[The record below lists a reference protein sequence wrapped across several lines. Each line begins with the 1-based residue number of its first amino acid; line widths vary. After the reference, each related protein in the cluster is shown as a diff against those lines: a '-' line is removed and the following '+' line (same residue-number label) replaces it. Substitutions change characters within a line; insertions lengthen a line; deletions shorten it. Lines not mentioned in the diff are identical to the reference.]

1 MKLLVCVRRVVD
13 FDVKVRVKSDGPG
26 VDAVAKLPK
35 ALVDKEQ
42 PGLVILGKQA
52 IASRRS
58 STDDQS
64 SEVDMAIAQISKD
77 DAESGLTE
85 SQKLARYAL
94 GLRYEDIPNDVLD
107 IARGHFLDALGIA
120 LASSTFDFGAA
131 VLEAARELGTG
142 GQARAVG
149 SATPLPP
156 ASAAL
161 VNGTLAHGLDF
172 DDTHIGAIY
181 HASAPAL
188 AASLAAGEAAS
199 SSGRDVLVAYVIAME
214 VGCRLAGAAPGE
226 FHKRGLHPT
235 AMCGLFAAAVAAA
248 RLNDSDETALVS
260 ALGLC
265 GSQSGGILEIGD
277 SWLKRLHPG
286 WAAHAGLVAE
296 SLGRKGFKGPSTVLE
311 GVHGFFA
318 SHLGQVPSNER
329 LPSHKLGERWHIL
342 GLAFKPYPCC
352 HFIHAFVDA
361 ALALRDEIQLDQI
374 ERIECPLSGPLHH
387 LVAEPRERRIRP
399 TTIYEALFSV
409 PYDVAVALVHGKVD
423 LSTFYDSPLD
433 DPKVLDIASRTHCI
447 QDPDSDYPN
456 HYPGEVRITLKD
468 GSVRKRRE
476 PTSRGTPERR
486 VSRDDISTKFM
497 TNATRAIGQREAER
511 VATAVWNMEGLG
523 NIKQLVSLC
532 SKN

>member
-1 MKLLVCVRRVVD
+1 
-13 FDVKVRVKSDGPG
+13 
-26 VDAVAKLPK
+26 
-35 ALVDKEQ
+35 
-42 PGLVILGKQA
+42 
-52 IASRRS
+52 
-58 STDDQS
+58 
-64 SEVDMAIAQISKD
+64 MAIAQTSRNY
-77 DAESGLTE
+77 AESGLTE
-85 SQKLARYAL
+85 SQELARFAL
-94 GLRYEDIPNDVLD
+94 NLKYEDIPNEVLD
-107 IARGHFLDALGIA
+107 VARGHFLDALGIA
-120 LASSTFDFGAA
+120 LASSTFDFGRA

-149 SATPLPP
+149 SATSLPP

-188 AASLAAGEAAS
+188 AASLAAGEATS
-199 SSGRDVLVAYVIAME
+199 STGRDVLIAHVIAME
-214 VGCRLAGAAPGE
+214 IGCRLAGAAPGE

-235 AMCGLFAAAVAAA
+235 AMCGVFAAAVAAA
-248 RLNDSDETALVS
+248 RLNGADATALVW

-296 SLGRKGFKGPSTVLE
+296 ALGRKGFKGPSTVFE

-318 SHLGQVPSNER
+318 SHLEQVPSEER
-329 LPSHKLGERWHIL
+329 LPSHELGERWHIL

-423 LSTFYDSPLD
+423 LSTFYDAPLD
-433 DPKVLDIASRTHCI
+433 DPRVLDIASRTHCI
-447 QDPDSDYPN
+447 QDPQSDYPN
-456 HYPGEVRITLKD
+456 HYPGEVRVTLKD
-468 GSVRKRRE
+468 GTVLKRRE
-476 PTSRGTPERR
+476 PMSRGTPERR

-497 TNATRAIGQREAER
+497 ANATRAISQRGAER
-511 VATAVWNMEGLG
+511 VAATVWRLEELAS
-523 NIKQLVSLC
+523 IKELVSLC
-532 SKN
+532 ANH